1 MTASAPP
8 EINLP
13 KEAVSHFRASAPP
26 EASLSSEESLAVL
39 PLCPQ
44 EPLPSPRSITS
55 YDSHIDSVESPLVC
69 ASPLASL
76 APLTQSPSGSQSL
89 ALSLPPLSENV
100 SSSHSEVSLPST
112 SLTQVEI
119 SWLKDCDD
127 IGLMLLSIP
136 QN

>member
-8 EINLP
+8 EVNLR
-13 KEAVSHFRASAPP
+13 KEAVSHFLASAPP
-26 EASLSSEESLAVL
+26 EASHFSEESLVVL

-44 EPLPSPRSITS
+44 EPLPSPQSITS

-89 ALSLPPLSENV
+89 ALSPPPL
-100 SSSHSEVSLPST
+100 
-112 SLTQVEI
+112 
-119 SWLKDCDD
+119 
-127 IGLMLLSIP
+127 
-136 QN
+136 